1 MQGHAK
7 KLSNGLD
14 AHSMKK
20 SYGKAQPN
28 MRESIMKQHDG
39 NFGMHSR
46 TLEVGDTQSLR
57 FSSTED
63 GHFGW
68 IMQRESSTVMTKSFL
83 PLRAL
88 LECETKQFQN

>member
-46 TLEVGDTQSLR
+46 TLEVGDTQSL
-57 FSSTED
+57 
-63 GHFGW
+63 
-68 IMQRESSTVMTKSFL
+68 KSFL